1 MGAPLRTEPKRLVLD
16 LISMLIYFFNPL
28 KGQETILSFCCPST
42 PLSVAISGVCLKA
55 AEKRGARV
63 RLGLW
68 FGQDSKQMFR
78 QLLAEAAQSPL

>member
-16 LISMLIYFFNPL
+16 LISMLIYFFHHR
-28 KGQETILSFCCPST
+28 KGQETTLSFCCPST
-42 PLSVAISGVCLKA
+42 LSVAISGVCLKA
-55 AEKRGARV
+55 AEKRRARV

-68 FGQDSKQMFR
+68 FGRDSKQMFR